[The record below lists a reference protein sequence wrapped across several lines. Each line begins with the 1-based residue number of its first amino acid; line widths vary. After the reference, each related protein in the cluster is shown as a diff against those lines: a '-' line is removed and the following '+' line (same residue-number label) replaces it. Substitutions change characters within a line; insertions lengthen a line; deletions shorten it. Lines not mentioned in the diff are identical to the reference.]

1 LVKTFNLNVKNK
13 ATKMVPNAS
22 VLTKS
27 FSKAGNDTSI
37 EAAFVEP
44 DHKSRPL
51 DEVLIGS

>member
-1 LVKTFNLNVKNK
+1 
-13 ATKMVPNAS
+13 MVPNAS